1 MELTEKIEEI
11 LRLNELKSKKQLAS
25 LLDIDYN
32 IFNRNVKAN
41 NLTGD
46 MIKAFVNSEN
56 LIYDLKKLVMSK
68 PEAIDPIK
76 KITYARALLAEAIS
90 ELTREEHV

>member
-1 MELTEKIEEI
+1 MELKEKIEEI
-11 LRLNELKSKKQLAS
+11 LRLNELKTKKELATI
-25 LLDIDYN
+25 LKIEYN

-56 LIYDLKKLVMSK
+56 LLYDLKKLVMVK
-68 PEAIDPIK
+68 EEAIDPIK